1 MKINIEQLI
10 LTICIVAAS
19 FYMAS
24 CSEEYMKPLESTEK
38 APQQVKLLN
47 VVPEPGSV
55 TIHYSLPKDE
65 DLLYVKAVYTLNSGV
80 EREVKASYYNN
91 TMTLDGFFD
100 TDEHDVKLYSYNK
113 GEVASEPLIIKVKAK
128 EHPIWEIRKSLEILP
143 DFMGVKIKAINKTSS
158 NVVANVFY
166 KLDDSN
172 EWNNLDGIYTSAALI
187 DQTIRGLD
195 TIPHKMGV
203 VLRDRFLN
211 YTDTIFQEIKPFFE
225 IPLDKNRYKDN
236 TLPGDTK
243 QNEGSEGIK
252 TLWDGNTDSS
262 NRMMTLQPESG
273 PAWITINLGQLA
285 QLSRIKIWTYAEWM
299 GDNKALYYYR
309 GTPRLLEIWGSENP
323 NPDGSWESWVLLGN
337 YEVIKPSGLPYG
349 QNSDEDDR
357 KARAGFDFDF
367 SPELPKVRY
376 LRFKSIEN
384 WMGTTWLDMTEIQV
398 YGDNR

>member
-1 MKINIEQLI
+1 
-10 LTICIVAAS
+10 
-19 FYMAS
+19 
-24 CSEEYMKPLESTEK
+24 
-38 APQQVKLLN
+38 
-47 VVPEPGSV
+47 
-55 TIHYSLPKDE
+55 
-65 DLLYVKAVYTLNSGV
+65 
-80 EREVKASYYNN
+80 
-91 TMTLDGFFD
+91 MTLDGFFD

-398 YGDNR
+398 HGDNR